1 MAKDFFLGRFK
12 GGPADAHALLS
23 PDRFT
28 THAVVIGMTGSGKT
42 GLIMD
47 LLEEASLSGIPT
59 LVIDPKGDLTD
70 RLLVFPE
77 AKPEDFQPFCSEGK
91 AQETAS
97 RWAEGLRTW
106 GLTTQ
111 DSSALKALPVK
122 VFTPGAS
129 ASPVNVLQRFDPP
142 LGDDD
147 PEQTCASA
155 LAAVSSLF
163 LLAGFGGDPATSP
176 EGLLMNQLLL
186 KAWSEQRGLT
196 LEDLVG
202 QVLTPPLQR
211 LGVMDLDAVIP
222 ARDRTALA
230 MKLNALLASPALA
243 LWRKGDPLNLDALF
257 GSKAGGATSIFT
269 LAHLSEGERLFFLGL
284 LLSELSAWTRRQAG
298 TEHLRALVVFDEVY
312 GFFPPYPL
320 NPPTK
325 GPLLALLKQARA
337 FGVGLVLATQNPVDL
352 EYKGLT
358 NAGLW
363 FLGRLQTE
371 PDRRRVADA
380 LGTLPGG
387 GEAADLLSDIPP
399 RTFVVH
405 DVKSDHPRLLET
417 RQCMSYLAGPLTPP
431 QLKSLLPK
439 PSGDAPRTLA
449 HPDADAALAPEPPPV
464 PAPAQGRPVVP
475 AGWEVT
481 FGLGQALVPHLEV
494 EAEISYRAA
503 PKDAPFTSRRML
515 AWPLEGTTLEAAVAT
530 EAMDTGSIKRSGEL
544 PAGAVCAPL
553 PAYFDRTD
561 SAKASKTAAASI
573 VLRQHLTLSK
583 DPLTGIVQQPGE
595 TPQAYES
602 RLALQRQAAFRT
614 ESDKVIG
621 GLTGKLQKAQDKVA
635 KLEMELDQ
643 DQADATARTT
653 ETVVSAGLGILGG
666 LFGSHRSIGGAIS
679 RTVGKTRMASRA
691 KGEVTETQVELDTAR
706 RDRDQLKQQIEAA
719 RQELNQRFGAA
730 ASEPVT
736 LMPTKSGVQ
745 ILACRLLW
753 AERILTGC

>member
-1 MAKDFFLGRFK
+1 MTKDFFLGRFK
-12 GGPADAHALLS
+12 GDQAAELALIS

-42 GLIMD
+42 GFIVD
-47 LLEEASLSGIPT
+47 ILEEAALSGIPT
-59 LVIDPKGDLTD
+59 LVIDPKGDLTN

-77 AKPEDFQPFCSEGK
+77 ARPEDFQPFCPDGK
-91 AQETAS
+91 SQETAS
-97 RWAEGLRTW
+97 RWAEGLRAW
-106 GLTTQ
+106 DLTAQ
-111 DSSALKALPVK
+111 DSTALKALPVQ

-129 ASPVNVLQRFDPP
+129 VSPVNVLQRFAPP
-142 LGDDD
+142 LGDD
-147 PEQTCASA
+147 PEQTGASA
-155 LAAVSSLF
+155 LGAVSSLF

-176 EGLLMNQLLL
+176 EGLLVTQLLL
-186 KAWSEQRGLT
+186 KAWSEKRGLT

-222 ARDRTALA
+222 AKDRTALA
-230 MKLNALLASPALA
+230 MKLNALLASPSLA
-243 LWRKGDPLNLDALF
+243 LWRKGESLNLDALL
-257 GSKAGGATSIFT
+257 GGKAGGSTSIFT

-352 EYKGLT
+352 DYKGLT

-371 PDRRRVADA
+371 QDRRRVADA
-380 LGTLPGG
+380 LGPIPGG

-405 DVKSDHPRLLET
+405 DVKNDHPRLLET

-431 QLKSLLPK
+431 QLKLLLPNA
-439 PSGDAPRTLA
+439 SGTAPR
-449 HPDADAALAPEPPPV
+449 PSEPPETEARASSAV
-464 PAPAQGRPVVP
+464 PAPGRPIVP

-503 PKDAPFTSRRML
+503 PKAAPFTSRRML
-515 AWPLEGTTLEAAVAT
+515 AWPLEGTTLEGALAAASQ
-530 EAMDTGSIKRSGEL
+530 DTGSARRSAEL
-544 PAGAVCAPL
+544 PTGSWCDPL
-553 PAYFDRTD
+553 PPFFDRTD
-561 SAKASKTAAASI
+561 KGKASKAAASSI
-573 VLRQHLTLSK
+573 VLRQSLTLLK
-583 DPLTGIVQQPGE
+583 DPLTGILQQPGE
-595 TPQAYES
+595 S
-602 RLALQRQAAFRT
+602 QAAF
-614 ESDKVIG
+614 ESRVSIQRQISLQAEADKTFGTIQ
-621 GLTGKLQKAQDKVA
+621 GKLQKIQDRIS
-635 KLEMELDQ
+635 KLELELRQ
-643 DQADATARTT
+643 DQTEAAARTT
-653 ETVVSAGLGILGG
+653 ETVVSAGLGLLGG
-666 LFGSHRSIGGAIS
+666 LFGSRRSIGGAIS
-679 RTVGKTRMASRA
+679 RTVGKTRMATRA
-691 KGEVTETQVELDTAR
+691 KGEVQETEVSLDAAR
-706 RDRDQLKQQIEAA
+706 RDRDQLQQALDLA
-719 RQELNQRFGAA
+719 QQDLSRRFGDQAR
-730 ASEPVT
+730 ET
-736 LMPTKSGVQ
+736 LTLSPTKSGVQ

-753 AERILTGC
+753 ASRDAG

>member
-1 MAKDFFLGRFK
+1 MARDFFLGRFQ
-12 GGPADAHALLS
+12 ADQAVSDARIS

-42 GLIMD
+42 GLIVD

-77 AKPEDFQPFCSEGK
+77 ARPEDFQPFCPEGK
-91 AQETAS
+91 AQETAT
-97 RWAEGLRTW
+97 RWAEGLQAW
-106 GLTTQ
+106 GLAAQ
-111 DSSALKALPVK
+111 DSAALKALPVK

-142 LGDDD
+142 PGDD
-147 PEQTCASA
+147 PEQAGASA
-155 LAAVSSLF
+155 LGAVSSLF
-163 LLAGFGGDPATSP
+163 LLAGFEGDPSTSP

-186 KAWSEQRGLT
+186 RAWSERRGLT

-222 ARDRTALA
+222 AKERTALA
-230 MKLNALLASPALA
+230 MKLNALLASPSLA
-243 LWRKGDPLNLDALF
+243 LWRKGDALDLDALL
-257 GSKAGGATSIFT
+257 GEGAGGRTSIFT

-325 GPLLALLKQARA
+325 GPLLSLLTQARA
-337 FGVGLVLATQNPVDL
+337 FGVGLVLATQNPVDVD
-352 EYKGLT
+352 YKGLT

-387 GEAADLLSDIPP
+387 GEASDLLSDIRP

-405 DVKSDHPRLLET
+405 DVKYDHPRIMET

-431 QLKSLLPK
+431 QLKALLPK
-439 PSGDAPRTLA
+439 PAGEIPR
-449 HPDADAALAPEPPPV
+449 PSEGGSRADASQRSERP
-464 PAPAQGRPVVP
+464 PAPAVPTGRPVVP

-481 FGLGQALVPHLEV
+481 FGSGPALVPHLEV
-494 EAEISYRAA
+494 EAEISYRETS
-503 PKDAPFTSRRML
+503 KGAPFIERRML
-515 AWPLEGTTLEAAVAT
+515 AWPLAEPTLEGALASDAVD
-530 EAMDTGSIKRSGEL
+530 MGSGKRSGEP

-553 PAYFDRTD
+553 PPFFDRTD
-561 SAKASKTAAASI
+561 AARASKSAAASI
-573 VLRQHLTLSK
+573 LLRQRLTLLK
-583 DPLTGIVQQPGE
+583 DPLTGAIQQPGE
-595 TPQAYES
+595 SRQSFES
-602 RLALQRQAAFRT
+602 RVNLQRQSALQT
-614 ESDKVIG
+614 ESERVLG
-621 GLTGKLQKAQDKVA
+621 GLKSKLQKAQDKVA
-635 KLEMELDQ
+635 KLELELDQ

-653 ETVVSAGLGILGG
+653 ETVVSAGLGLLGG
-666 LFGSHRSIGGAIS
+666 LFGSRRSIGGAIS

-691 KGEVTETQVELDTAR
+691 KGEVTETRAALETAR
-706 RDRDQLKQQIEAA
+706 RDRDQLQQQIAA
-719 RQELNQRFGAA
+719 AQQELQGRFGSS
-730 ASEPVT
+730 ASETLT
-736 LMPTKSGVQ
+736 LMPARSGVQ

-753 AERILTGC
+753 ASPEPDR

>member
-1 MAKDFFLGRFK
+1 MPKDFFLGRFK
-12 GGPADAHALLS
+12 DDQAAGHALIS

-42 GLIMD
+42 GLIVD
-47 LLEEASLSGIPT
+47 ILEEAALSGIPT

-77 AKPEDFQPFCSEGK
+77 ARPEDFQPFCPEGK

-97 RWAEGLRTW
+97 RWVEGLRAW
-106 GLTTQ
+106 DLTAQ
-111 DSSALKALPVK
+111 DSAALKALPVK

-129 ASPVNVLQRFDPP
+129 VSPVNVLQRFDPP
-142 LGDDD
+142 LGDD
-147 PEQTCASA
+147 PEQTGASA
-155 LAAVSSLF
+155 LGAVSSLF
-163 LLAGFGGDPATSP
+163 LLAGFGGDPSTSP
-176 EGLLMNQLLL
+176 EGLLVTQLLL

-230 MKLNALLASPALA
+230 MKLNALLASPSLA
-243 LWRKGDPLNLDALF
+243 LWRKGDPLDLDALL
-257 GSKAGGATSIFT
+257 GDKVGGATSIFT

-352 EYKGLT
+352 DYKGLT

-387 GEAADLLSDIPP
+387 GEASGLLSDIPP

-405 DVKSDHPRLLET
+405 DVKRDHPRLLET
-417 RQCMSYLAGPLTPP
+417 RQCLSYLAGPLTPP
-431 QLKSLLPK
+431 QLKLLLPK
-439 PSGDAPRTLA
+439 TSEADPQPLERPETETHQSGSHVSAPG
-449 HPDADAALAPEPPPV
+449 
-464 PAPAQGRPVVP
+464 PAPGRPVVP
-475 AGWEVT
+475 AGWEVA
-481 FGLGQALVPHLEV
+481 FSPGQALVPHLEV
-494 EAEISYRAA
+494 EAEITYRAA
-503 PKDAPFTSRRML
+503 PKAAPFTSRRML
-515 AWPLEGTTLEAAVAT
+515 AWPLEGTSLEGALAADAK
-530 EAMDTGSIKRSGEL
+530 DTGSTRRSAE
-544 PAGAVCAPL
+544 PSAGSCCDPL
-553 PAYFDRTD
+553 PPFFDRTD
-561 SAKASKTAAASI
+561 VGKASKSAASSI
-573 VLRQHLTLSK
+573 VLRQNLTLLK
-583 DPLTGIVQQPGE
+583 DPKTGILQQPGE
-595 TPQAYES
+595 SQAAFES
-602 RLALQRQAAFRT
+602 RAALQRQISLQE
-614 ESDKVIG
+614 ESGRVLRPIE
-621 GLTGKLQKAQDKVA
+621 GKLQKVQDRIS
-635 KLEMELDQ
+635 KLEMELQQ
-643 DQADATARTT
+643 DQADAAARTT

-666 LFGSHRSIGGAIS
+666 LFGSRRSIGGAIS

-691 KGEVTETQVELDTAR
+691 KGEVQETQVSLDAAR
-706 RDRDQLKQQIEAA
+706 RDHDQLQQALDSA
-719 RQELNQRFGAA
+719 QRDLNQQFGDQAR
-730 ASEPVT
+730 ET
-736 LMPTKSGVQ
+736 LTLSPTKSGVQ

-753 AERILTGC
+753 ASRDAD

>member
-1 MAKDFFLGRFK
+1 MTRDFFLGRFK
-12 GGPADAHALLS
+12 AGQADSDARMS

-42 GLIMD
+42 GLIVD

-59 LVIDPKGDLTD
+59 LVIDPKGDLTN

-77 AKPEDFQPFCSEGK
+77 SKPEDFRPFCPEGK
-91 AQETAS
+91 DRETAA
-97 RWAEGLRTW
+97 RWIEGLRAW

-111 DSSALKALPVK
+111 DSTALKSLPVK

-129 ASPVNVLQRFDPP
+129 ASPINVLQRFDPP
-142 LGDDD
+142 AGGD
-147 PEQTCASA
+147 PEQVGASA
-155 LAAVSSLF
+155 LGAVSSLF
-163 LLAGFGGDPATSP
+163 LLAGFQGDPATSP

-230 MKLNALLASPALA
+230 MKLNALLASPSLA
-243 LWRKGDPLNLDALF
+243 LWRKGPSLDLDALL
-257 GSKAGGATSIFT
+257 GEEAGGTTSIFT

-298 TEHLRALVVFDEVY
+298 SEHLRALVVFDEVY

-325 GPLLALLKQARA
+325 APLLSLLKQARA
-337 FGVGLVLATQNPVDL
+337 FGVGLVLATQNPVDVD
-352 EYKGLT
+352 YKGLT

-387 GEAADLLSDIPP
+387 GEASDLLSDIGP

-405 DVKSDHPRLLET
+405 DVKSDHPRLMET

-431 QLKSLLPK
+431 QLKALLPQPVGLSQAIQN
-439 PSGDAPRTLA
+439 PSPAGSG
-449 HPDADAALAPEPPPV
+449 EPPLRPS
-464 PAPAQGRPVVP
+464 APTPQPSRPLVP
-475 AGWEVT
+475 AGWEVAY
-481 FGLGQALVPHLEV
+481 GLGPTLVPHLEV
-494 EAEISYRAA
+494 EVEITYRAT
-503 PKDAPFTSRRML
+503 PRGAPFTSRRML
-515 AWPLEGTTLEAAVAT
+515 AWPLAGTTLESALAA
-530 EAMDTGSIKRSGEL
+530 EALDTGDLRRADGL
-544 PAGAVCAPL
+544 PTGTACAPL
-553 PAYFDRTD
+553 PAYFDRTNAA
-561 SAKASKTAAASI
+561 SASRAAAASI
-573 VLRQHLTLSK
+573 ILRQELTLLR
-583 DPLTGIVQQPGE
+583 DPLTGATQEPGE
-595 TPQAYES
+595 PRPAYEQ
-602 RLALQRQAAFRT
+602 RVYQQRQRAMQE
-614 ESDKVIG
+614 ESDKIASA
-621 GLTGKLQKAQDKVA
+621 LSSKLQKAQDRVS

-643 DQADATARTT
+643 DQADASARTT
-653 ETVVSAGLGILGG
+653 ETVISAGLGILGG
-666 LFGSHRSIGGAIS
+666 LFGSRRSIGGAIS
-679 RTVGKTRMASRA
+679 RTAGKTRMASRA
-691 KGEVTETQVELDTAR
+691 KGELAETRAALETAM
-706 RDRDQLKQQIEAA
+706 RDRDQLQQQMETT
-719 RQELNQRFGAA
+719 RQELERRFTATA
-730 ASEPVT
+730 TESLT
-736 LMPTKSGVQ
+736 LMPAKSGVQ

-753 AERILTGC
+753 ASPA